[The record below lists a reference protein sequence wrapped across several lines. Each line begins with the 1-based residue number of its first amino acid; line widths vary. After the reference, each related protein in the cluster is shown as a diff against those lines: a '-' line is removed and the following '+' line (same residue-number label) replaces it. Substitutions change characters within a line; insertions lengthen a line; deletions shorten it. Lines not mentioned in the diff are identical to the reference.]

1 MERPHHDALPT
12 LIANTKNLRQQL
24 EQLYANVKATCSER
38 PQQAN
43 RPDAVGMVIRGK

>member
-1 MERPHHDALPT
+1 MERPHRDALPT
-12 LIANTKNLRQQL
+12 LVANTKNLRQQL
-24 EQLYANVKATCSER
+24 EQLHANVKAACDER